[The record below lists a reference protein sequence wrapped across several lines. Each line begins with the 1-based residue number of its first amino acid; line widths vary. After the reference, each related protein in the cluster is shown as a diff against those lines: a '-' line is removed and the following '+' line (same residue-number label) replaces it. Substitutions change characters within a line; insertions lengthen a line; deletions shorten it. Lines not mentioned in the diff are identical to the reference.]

1 MVSYIQ
7 FWIRMILWALKGNT
21 SYYLWTGFLLCLIGL
36 GASHYKV
43 QFTQGFIATN
53 ISQKVS
59 WGSYIAN
66 FTYLVGVAA
75 AAVLLVFPSYV
86 YHNKAIKEVVL
97 LGELLAVSAIL
108 MCLLFIGVDLGRSDH
123 FWHIIPVIGKLN
135 FPTSILAWDVVVLNI
150 YLVLNLYVPGY
161 LLYKK
166 YAGKPP
172 TDKTYLPFV
181 YVSIIWAIS
190 IHTVTA
196 FLYVGLGGRP
206 YWNAAILA
214 PRFLVSAFAG
224 GPAILIL
231 IFKTVNYFSEF
242 KIQEAVFEYLKKVF
256 LYAMLANLFLLG
268 CEVYKEFYTQSLH
281 LASMRYLFFGL
292 HGHHMLVPYIWSAL
306 TMEVIAII
314 ILLFP
319 RFRNNWK
326 YLRVGCV
333 FAIIG
338 IWVEKGMG
346 LLIPGFI
353 PSSLG
358 DIVEYTPSIHEF
370 FICIGIWACGALAY
384 TVMAKISIAI
394 QLGHLK
400 EENQRHPF

>member
-1 MVSYIQ
+1 MISYIR
-7 FWIRMILWALKGNT
+7 FWIRMGLWTLKGNT
-21 SYYLWTGFLLCLIGL
+21 TYYLWVGFLGCLILL
-36 GASHYKV
+36 GASHYWV

-53 ISQKVS
+53 ISQQVS
-59 WGSYIAN
+59 WGAYIAN

-86 YHNKAIKEVVL
+86 YHKKEIKEVVL
-97 LGELLAVSAIL
+97 LGELLSVSAIL
-108 MCLLFIGVDLGRSDH
+108 MCLLFISVDLGRPDH
-123 FWHIIPVIGKLN
+123 FWHIFPVIGKLN
-135 FPTSILAWDVVVLNI
+135 FPSSILAWDVVVLNI
-150 YLVLNLYVPGY
+150 YLILNLYVPGY
-161 LLYKK
+161 LLWKK
-166 YAGKPP
+166 YSGTTP

-181 YVSIIWAIS
+181 YVSILWAIS

-196 FLYVGLGGRP
+196 FLYVGLGGRA

-224 GPAILIL
+224 GPALLIL
-231 IFKTVNYFSEF
+231 IFKAINAFSDF
-242 KIQEAVFEYLKKVF
+242 KVQEAVFEYLKKVF

-268 CEVYKEFYTQSLH
+268 CEVYKEFYTASLH
-281 LASMRYLFFGL
+281 VASIQYLFFGL

-306 TMEVIAII
+306 GMEVIAIV

-319 RFRNNWK
+319 VFRNQWK
-326 YLRVGCV
+326 YLAMACV

-346 LLIPGFI
+346 LLIPGFV

-370 FICIGIWACGALAY
+370 FICLGIWACGALAY
-384 TVMAKISIAI
+384 TLMAKVSIAI
-394 QLGHLK
+394 QLGHLSQSSK
-400 EENQRHPF
+400 